1 MPQAPIPSGYA
12 PVNGISLYYEIHG
25 TGEPVVLLHGGLG
38 AIEMFGDVLTLLAQ
52 DHQVIAVD
60 LQAHGR
66 TTDVDRPLRFE
77 TMADDIAALVRY
89 LGLENADVVGYSLGG
104 GVALRTAVQHPD
116 VVRKLVLVS
125 TPFRK
130 SGWYPELQA
139 GQAQMG
145 PEVAEAMRPT
155 PLYAAYAALAPRP
168 QDWPVLVTK
177 LGDLLRQD
185 YDWSAEV
192 ATLRPP
198 TMLVVGDADGVRTAH
213 TVAFYELLGGGK
225 ADAGFDGSSM
235 SVARLA
241 ILPGLTHYTIFSSPA
256 LAATVGPFLDAPVP
270 PER

>member
-1 MPQAPIPSGYA
+1 MTQARASGYA
-12 PVNGISLYYEIHG
+12 PVNGINLYYEVYG
-25 TGEPVVLLHGGLG
+25 TGQPLVLLHGGLG
-38 AIEMFGDVLTLLAQ
+38 AIEMFGDVLPLLAQ
-52 DHQVIAVD
+52 DRQVIAVD

-66 TTDVDRPLRFE
+66 TADVDRPLRFE
-77 TMADDIAALVRY
+77 TMADDIAGLIRY
-89 LGLENADVVGYSLGG
+89 LGLQPADLMGYSLGG
-104 GVALRTAVQHPD
+104 GVALRTAIQHPE

-125 TPFRK
+125 TPFSK

-192 ATLRPP
+192 AALQTP

-225 ADAGFDGSSM
+225 ADAGFDGSEM

-241 ILPGLTHYTIFSSPA
+241 ILPGLTHYTVFSSPV
-256 LAATVGPFLDAPVP
+256 LATTVGPFLEAPMP
-270 PER
+270 TAR

>member
-1 MPQAPIPSGYA
+1 DA
-12 PVNGISLYYEIHG
+12 
-25 TGEPVVLLHGGLG
+25 
-38 AIEMFGDVLTLLAQ
+38 DLT
-52 DHQVIAVD
+52 
-60 LQAHGR
+60 
-66 TTDVDRPLRFE
+66 
-77 TMADDIAALVRY
+77 
-89 LGLENADVVGYSLGG
+89 GYSLGG
-104 GVALRTAVQHPD
+104 GVALRTAIQHPE

-125 TPFRK
+125 IPFKK

-192 ATLRPP
+192 AALRAP

-213 TVAFYELLGGGK
+213 TVEFYELLGGGK
-225 ADAGFDGSSM
+225 ADAGFDGSGM

-256 LAATVGPFLDAPVP
+256 LASAVTPFLDAPAP
-270 PER
+270 AAP